1 MSEKK
6 PVKKAKKIIDQ
17 GSPEPGEPVF
27 ILLGKIRKPH
37 GLDAEMIVD
46 AYSESPD
53 RFKPGTR
60 VFAGEEHLP
69 LTIRTRRSID
79 KALLLTFKD
88 IDDTETAGQY
98 RNHFIYTVKE
108 ELPPLPEG
116 EYYHFDLIG
125 LEVVNEAGSFLGRIS
140 EVIETGANDVYVVTN
155 TEGEESLLPAIK
167 SVILSVD
174 LAAGKMVVN
183 PPEWI

>member
-1 MSEKK
+1 MSDLKNNG
-6 PVKKAKKIIDQ
+6 KAKKVTSQ

-37 GLDAEMIVD
+37 GLDGELMVD

-60 VFAGEEHLP
+60 VFVGESHQP
-69 LTIRTRRSID
+69 LVIHSRRGSD
-79 KALLLTFKD
+79 KGMLLSFKEMND
-88 IDDTETAGQY
+88 SETAANL
-98 RNHFIYTVKE
+98 RNQFIYTVKE

-125 LEVVNEAGSFLGRIS
+125 LDVVSEKGNILGKIT
-140 EVIETGANDVYVVTN
+140 EIIVTGANDVYVVTN
-155 TEGEESLLPAIK
+155 DEGEETLLPAIQP
-167 SVILSVD
+167 VILSVD

-183 PPEWI
+183 PPEWF